1 MFHTLDAALPQSRV
15 VATTTKRCRTCD
27 EVGRSE
33 VWLRRSGCAT
43 KLAELGD
50 AWTLTLNPEP
60 ERPQNHPTS
69 LTYPKQPFTAKVNQR
84 AWAATGG
91 KLRRRALLLQRRGHR
106 HNCQRHALSKMW
118 TKVLGPKTW
127 GTCSEVTSRTAV
139 SAWQWLHVGRLKLT
153 ALAAAQG
160 LPAPMLCDALMT
172 RLLMEDMVV
181 QSGDG
186 RVWAS
191 LGNFSWSAL
200 LYPLEV
206 VDERAGLRT
215 LRWCGTGTQ
224 VEFAHVVDPRAWSAL
239 TCRSA
244 LAPAQGITLEEVEVP
259 RPLLE
264 WSLRYKTASLSL
276 DLLKQ
281 LADFMQLEG
290 VRRDTRKALLLA
302 LVACVFEGREEREEV
317 ERIIEQAATAAGAK
331 KSASLLLMDPVF
343 EAAWD
348 EMPHD
353 EQFEFPEVIE

>member
-1 MFHTLDAALPQSRV
+1 
-15 VATTTKRCRTCD
+15 
-27 EVGRSE
+27 
-33 VWLRRSGCAT
+33 
-43 KLAELGD
+43 
-50 AWTLTLNPEP
+50 
-60 ERPQNHPTS
+60 
-69 LTYPKQPFTAKVNQR
+69 
-84 AWAATGG
+84 
-91 KLRRRALLLQRRGHR
+91 
-106 HNCQRHALSKMW
+106 MW

-206 VDERAGLRT
+206 VDERAGLST
-215 LRWCGTGTQ
+215 LRWCGTGTHM
-224 VEFAHVVDPRAWSAL
+224 EFAHVADPRAWSAL

-317 ERIIEQAATAAGAK
+317 ERIIEQAATAVGAK

-343 EAAWD
+343 EAAWG

-353 EQFEFPEVIE
+353 EQFEFPEVIEEKKGGRIRRRMAQINSRPVRGCGQRGRRSAARDAAPDVAPAPAAPAAPPAAPAAPAAAPAAIVPASAQDEGPATKRFAEGLMDPLFRARRHGAA